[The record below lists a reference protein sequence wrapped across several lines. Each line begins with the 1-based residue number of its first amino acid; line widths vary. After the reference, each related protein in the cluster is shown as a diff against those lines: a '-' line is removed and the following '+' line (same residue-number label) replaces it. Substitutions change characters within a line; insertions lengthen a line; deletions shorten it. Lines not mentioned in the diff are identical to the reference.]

1 MEMTCEIFMDSV
13 VLLMLSG
20 MKNGSL
26 QALCLVSHEKEAGL
40 LLFGLVCRKLAVN

>member
-40 LLFGLVCRKLAVN
+40 LFGLVCRKLAVN

>member
-1 MEMTCEIFMDSV
+1 MEMTCEIFMDS

-26 QALCLVSHEKEAGL
+26 QALCSVSHEKEAG